1 MTGSIDNAL
10 DELDARLREVKRE
23 HGQVLMLEAFR
34 RQVRD
39 GATTRGDDCDTSGLR
54 RRRRRGR
61 WREHFAE
68 AMAGAH
74 LELVVDVAEVGL
86 DGLFGDNR
94 V

>member
-39 GATTRGDDCDTSGLR
+39 GATTRGTTVTRAGYDGAGDAAGGASTSPR
-54 RRRRRGR
+54 R
-61 WREHFAE
+61 WRERTSS
-68 AMAGAH
+68 
-74 LELVVDVAEVGL
+74 LS
-86 DGLFGDNR
+86 
-94 V
+94 